1 MKKRFTLL
9 LTTIIL
15 LLPLLVCLIEENVKE
30 VIHSEKDTA
39 DVVEYSTLDKI
50 SNSII
55 ELVTHVTYT
64 D

>member
-30 VIHSEKDTA
+30 VIHSKKDTA
-39 DVVEYSTLDKI
+39 DVV
-50 SNSII
+50 
-55 ELVTHVTYT
+55 
-64 D
+64 